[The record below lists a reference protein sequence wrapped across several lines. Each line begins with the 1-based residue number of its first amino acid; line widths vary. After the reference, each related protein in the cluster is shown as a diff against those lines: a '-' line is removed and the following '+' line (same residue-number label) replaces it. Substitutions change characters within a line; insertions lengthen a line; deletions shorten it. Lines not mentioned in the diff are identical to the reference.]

1 MKSRELTEFIL
12 DYTNKTKTNY
22 AIMMNGEWGI
32 GKSYYIKNDLFEA
45 LKKDNKKCIV
55 ISLYRLQKTSEISG
69 IIILEKMFMNKKKLK
84 NVISVGGNITTTLI
98 KSYAENQG
106 IKLSADGKGLD
117 KLKKLINLSNTLI
130 ILEDVERTM
139 ISIEE
144 LFGYINNM
152 VEQDHVKVLLVC
164 NENEIIS
171 KYENKSDNNN
181 SNIDNEYKCFKEKTI
196 GDTVRFE
203 SEIDEVIKNI
213 MRDNFA
219 EEYSFFLEDEEIER
233 ISNIMYSQNDY
244 NLRSFIF
251 ACQKIFDIFE
261 KTRIKDNKDENTKYI
276 MKNFFYS
283 VLGFCM
289 RLRRGENIEWD
300 GTNLYSLTLG
310 SEKYPL
316 FKFCY
321 QYVLAIKH
329 DIDEIDIKEMKDTLV
344 QFKLYEDEKNKDKDV
359 NIMCNW
365 SRETEENLRKAI
377 KNVEKKLENPHEVNS
392 IPYAEYGD
400 IAAYIISL
408 ENVFHEDYISIK
420 ELLIKNLYGKN
431 DKVNSNSLFRIYFG
445 DEEGDA
451 QEKYLDLQKKMVES
465 LEGLSAID
473 DLQYTVDEV
482 DVLCKEVIKS
492 LGVIAKKGKFL
503 TKFNLGKMAQL
514 FLQCEPKEMEKIREI
529 FKEVYNHISK
539 EDISQLEIDKIT
551 EFRNLLNAKAKLIK
565 LDLIQTKQFEW
576 FVINL
581 NDYINKYNK

>member
-106 IKLSADGKGLD
+106 IKLNADGKGLD
-117 KLKKLINLSNTLI
+117 KLKKLVNLSNTLI

-139 ISIEE
+139 IPIEK

-152 VEQDHVKVLLVC
+152 VEQDHEKILLVC

-171 KYENKSDNNN
+171 KYENKSDSNN
-181 SNIDNEYKCFKEKTI
+181 SNIDNEYQCFKEKTI

-203 SEIDEVIKNI
+203 SEIDEAIKNI
-213 MRDNFA
+213 MKSHFA
-219 EEYSFFLEDEEIER
+219 EEYSFFLEDEEIEK
-233 ISNIMYSQNDY
+233 ILNIMHSQNDY

-261 KTRIKDNKDENTKYI
+261 KTKVKDNKDENTKYI
-276 MKNFFYS
+276 MKNIFYS

-310 SEKYPL
+310 CEKYPL

-344 QFKLYEDEKNKDKDV
+344 QFKLYEDEKNKDEDV
-359 NIMCNW
+359 NIMRNW

-377 KNVEKKLENPHEVNS
+377 KNIEEKLQNPDKVNS

-400 IAAYIISL
+400 IAAYTIAL
-408 ENVFHEDYISIK
+408 ENVLHEDCTNLK
-420 ELLIKNLYGKN
+420 ELLVK
-431 DKVNSNSLFRIYFG
+431 IY
-445 DEEGDA
+445 
-451 QEKYLDLQKKMVES
+451 
-465 LEGLSAID
+465 
-473 DLQYTVDEV
+473 
-482 DVLCKEVIKS
+482 
-492 LGVIAKKGKFL
+492 
-503 TKFNLGKMAQL
+503 
-514 FLQCEPKEMEKIREI
+514 MEREI
-529 FKEVYNHISK
+529 K
-539 EDISQLEIDKIT
+539 
-551 EFRNLLNAKAKLIK
+551 
-565 LDLIQTKQFEW
+565 
-576 FVINL
+576 
-581 NDYINKYNK
+581 